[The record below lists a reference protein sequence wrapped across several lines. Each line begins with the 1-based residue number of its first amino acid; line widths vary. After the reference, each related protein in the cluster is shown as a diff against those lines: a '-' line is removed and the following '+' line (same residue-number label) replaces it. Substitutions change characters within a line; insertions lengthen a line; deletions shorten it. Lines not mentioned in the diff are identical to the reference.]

1 MIYFCSIC
9 DNMMHV
15 RLVGD
20 DEKVDGGG
28 DWELNYHCP
37 HCGDTLK
44 VDNGSAAGPS
54 GPSAHAAGPSANE
67 VGPAGTSGSGIKL
80 VDNLVY
86 SRDYNR
92 NTSEHNVINEYVK
105 YDPTLPTTDII
116 PCPNVDCDSNLED
129 SNPNHKPRNIVYIR
143 SNKSALQYVY
153 ICCLCNTTWRSANF
167 VS

>member
-1 MIYFCSIC
+1 MIYFCNIC

-15 RLVGD
+15 NLVGD
-20 DEKVDGGG
+20 DDKTDGG
-28 DWELNYHCP
+28 DNWELNYHCP

-44 VDNGSAAGPS
+44 VASGSA
-54 GPSAHAAGPSANE
+54 SASD
-67 VGPAGTSGSGIKL
+67 TSSIKL
-80 VDNLVY
+80 VGNLVY

-92 NTSEHNVINEYVK
+92 GASEHNVINEYVK

-116 PCPNVDCDSNLED
+116 PCPNNTDCVSNLED

-143 SNKSALQYVY
+143 SNKSTLQYVY
-153 ICCLCNTTWRSANF
+153 ICCHCNTTWRSANF

>member
-1 MIYFCSIC
+1 MIYFCNIC
-9 DNMMHV
+9 ENMMHV

-44 VDNGSAAGPS
+44 VDKGGAAGPSTSAAGPS
-54 GPSAHAAGPSANE
+54 AAGPSTSAA
-67 VGPAGTSGSGIKL
+67 GPSGIKL

-105 YDPTLPTTDII
+105 YDPMLPTTDII
-116 PCPNVDCDSNLED
+116 PCPNANCVSNLED